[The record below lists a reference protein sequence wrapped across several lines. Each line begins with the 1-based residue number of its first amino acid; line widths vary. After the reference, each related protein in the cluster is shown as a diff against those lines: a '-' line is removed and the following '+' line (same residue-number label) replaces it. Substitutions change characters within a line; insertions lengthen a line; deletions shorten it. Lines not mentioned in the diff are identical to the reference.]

1 MIRINSLLTH
11 PVARYASST
20 RPALL
25 ALHRISLCCSVRGVI
40 EPPRSVRMTAE
51 AHLALRIQR
60 RWNEPHW
67 WSGGGTEGEHSN
79 DKHWLSGRAR
89 DVRARVFLQGK
100 RFILRCAWCARRR
113 RLGPVRVFILL
124 RKHSLSL
131 ISLTLQGSDVA
142 WGDTAHA
149 ALWWMI
155 FVPPPLPWHFL

>member
-67 WSGGGTEGEHSN
+67 WSGGGTECTQMISTGFPACER
-79 DKHWLSGRAR
+79 RA
-89 DVRARVFLQGK
+89 RARVFTREALYFEM
-100 RFILRCAWCARRR
+100 RVVREETTSRARQSFH
-113 RLGPVRVFILL
+113 PAQKTF
-124 RKHSLSL
+124 
-131 ISLTLQGSDVA
+131 
-142 WGDTAHA
+142 
-149 ALWWMI
+149 
-155 FVPPPLPWHFL
+155 PLAN

>member
-25 ALHRISLCCSVRGVI
+25 ALHRISLCCSVREVI

-67 WSGGGTEGEHSN
+67 WSGGGTECTQMISTGFP
-79 DKHWLSGRAR
+79 G
-89 DVRARVFLQGK
+89 VRET
-100 RFILRCAWCARRR
+100 CARAC
-113 RLGPVRVFILL
+113 FYE
-124 RKHSLSL
+124 
-131 ISLTLQGSDVA
+131 GS
-142 WGDTAHA
+142 
-149 ALWWMI
+149 AL
-155 FVPPPLPWHFL
+155 F

>member
-40 EPPRSVRMTAE
+40 EPPRTVRMTAE

-67 WSGGGTEGEHSN
+67 WSGGGTECTQMISTGFPGVRET
-79 DKHWLSGRAR
+79 
-89 DVRARVFLQGK
+89 RARVFLRGK

-113 RLGPVRVFILL
+113 RLRPVRVFILL
-124 RKHSLSL
+124 RRHSLSL